1 MNSKAKKRL
10 TIVGG
15 IVVIVAVI
23 LFVVLG
29 SGGTAKALSVADAA
43 SGTYDGKKV
52 QVSGQVV
59 KDSYRTEGTEAVFS
73 VTDGDGSSSELEVR
87 YGGALP
93 SSFGNGVTAIC
104 TGTVRGGTLAASTL
118 VTASTMV
125 TKCPSKYESA
135 EGAVTADALTSNV
148 SAYAGQEVKLAG
160 YVTPGSIADVSADV
174 RFNVNSQGGNVDVA
188 FDGALPDGM
197 GDGIAVVV
205 TGKLSEDG
213 SRFEASDVSV
223 DASVANQE

>member
-15 IVVIVAVI
+15 IVVIVAIV

-29 SGGTAKALSVADAA
+29 SGGAAKALTVTDAA
-43 SGTYDGKKV
+43 SGSYDGKKV

-59 KDSYRTEGTEAVFS
+59 KDSYHTEGSEAVFA
-73 VTDGDGSSSELEVR
+73 VTDGDGSDATLDVR

-104 TGTVRGGTLAASTL
+104 TGTVKDGTL
-118 VTASTMV
+118 TASTMV

-135 EGAVTADALTSNV
+135 EGAVTADVLTSNV

-160 YVTPGSIADVSADV
+160 YVTSGSIADVNADV

>member
-118 VTASTMV
+118 VT
-125 TKCPSKYESA
+125 KCPSKYESA

-174 RFNVNSQGGNVDVA
+174 RFNVNSQGGNVDVTY
-188 FDGALPDGM
+188 DGALPDGM
-197 GDGIAVVV
+197 EDGTAVVV
-205 TGKLSEDG
+205 TGVLSEDG
-213 SRFEASDVSV
+213 STFAASDVSV
-223 DASVANQE
+223 DASVADQS